1 MKSKKILSTL
11 FYLIFLFHVVPIFTF
26 SCIDNCSGQAL
37 LLRYQELA
45 GMPLEYVPSNPGWQA
60 NAWSNDKNLTSDKLL
75 LFFDLTYEPI
85 AEVRP
90 SNSTMGFPFALACDP
105 AVNFESTI
113 KTWDL
118 VSNKDFNND
127 FPAGT
132 SLNEIALIAPI
143 VGREFLSFTDY
154 QDSQMGYRG
163 LGTSFVRFSG
173 LSTQSSPMSFTCT
186 ITLTDGRIFSSQVD
200 NIVLRVE

>member
-1 MKSKKILSTL
+1 MI
-11 FYLIFLFHVVPIFTF
+11 
-26 SCIDNCSGQAL
+26 
-37 LLRYQELA
+37 
-45 GMPLEYVPSNPGWQA
+45 
-60 NAWSNDKNLTSDKLL
+60 
-75 LFFDLTYEPI
+75 YEPI

-90 SNSTMGFPFALACDP
+90 SNSTLGLPFAFACDP

-113 KTWDL
+113 QTWDL
-118 VSNKDFNND
+118 VSNKDFNNE

-143 VGREFLSFTDY
+143 VGREFLPFADY
-154 QDSQMGYRG
+154 QDSQMGYRD

-173 LSTQSSPMSFTCT
+173 LSTQTSPMDFTCI
-186 ITLTDGRIFSSQVD
+186 ITLTDGRIFSSKVD